1 MFWKGLSVLHRL
13 IGVLDVL
20 GDVAVQPELVVVQP
34 APPARRLTDGLED
47 PGATRIAV
55 AYATLGLAVALGV
68 VALLAALGVSMRRE
82 VALIDPEAPESLLG
96 GRACRMI
103 LLRRRRL
110 LEPDSD
116 VGALPLAPG
125 RGLDLGES
133 WLAPAICEGPS
144 RQRSRGGRAV
154 LGHEAV
160 RVAGA
165 LVADEDRIEPPG
177 AHVAVGV
184 VARSLAR
191 QRVEHALT
199 EAE

>member
-1 MFWKGLSVLHRL
+1 MFWAKLSVLYRL
-13 IGVLDVL
+13 VCLLDVL
-20 GDVAVQPELVVVQP
+20 GDVAVQLELVVVQP

-55 AYATLGLAVALGV
+55 ADTALGLAVALGV
-68 VALLAALGVSMRRE
+68 VALLAALGVAMRRE

-96 GRACRMI
+96 GRACRVI

-133 WLAPAICEGPS
+133 WLAPAVCEGAS

-154 LGHEAV
+154 LGRGEV

-165 LVADEDRIEPPG
+165 LVADEDRLEPPG

-184 VARSLAR
+184 VARPLTR
-191 QRVEHALT
+191 QLVEHALA